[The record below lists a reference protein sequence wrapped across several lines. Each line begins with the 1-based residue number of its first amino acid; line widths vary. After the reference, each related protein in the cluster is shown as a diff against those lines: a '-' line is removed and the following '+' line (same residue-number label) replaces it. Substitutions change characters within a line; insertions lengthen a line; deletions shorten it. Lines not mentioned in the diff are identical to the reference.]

1 MPLRMQREKSS
12 ITRGTFERSR
22 NVREYSA
29 KLEDGMAAGSE
40 EDSWECGYF
49 FCLKMSIL
57 RENPEALLGSRMFFC
72 WLFLGDDLLVCTLFS
87 FKAIGDKSKRFEV
100 ILSLWFREWE
110 RIGELGILVQCLVQ
124 VNSRGQLDV
133 KSGEGG
139 ALTMRR
145 SLADLQ

>member
-1 MPLRMQREKSS
+1 MLMQDQVVYSGKGKMGLGTCPRIHLEERRSDFCRGAWRGNLRATLHENRVMPLRMQREKSS

-57 RENPEALLGSRMFFC
+57 RENSEALLGSRMFFC
-72 WLFLGDDLLVCTLFS
+72 WFFFG
-87 FKAIGDKSKRFEV
+87 R
-100 ILSLWFREWE
+100 
-110 RIGELGILVQCLVQ
+110 
-124 VNSRGQLDV
+124 
-133 KSGEGG
+133 
-139 ALTMRR
+139 
-145 SLADLQ
+145 